1 MSSYVLLFALVAEVA
16 RSQFIEVAV
25 SPKHTFT
32 FTEAE
37 DADASPAS
45 PALVAA
51 VAAWLAA
58 RELFLRLSTYEAR
71 PRGDESPEEG
81 PRSGDDDIAG
91 GAGRSASRSRR
102 ISASDATTAPRR
114 RSEPETGDSSVP
126 ST

>member
-51 VAAWLAA
+51 VAAWRAV

-71 PRGDESPEEG
+71 GGDESPEEG